1 MNDNDVKRISRLTA
15 IVTQLQTKRLL
26 TATQLAD
33 RFTVSIRTI
42 YRDIKALEQAGIPI
56 LTSEGKGY
64 TLMEGYRVPPV
75 MFTES
80 EASALVIAEQL
91 IIKSQDT
98 SLIKEYTAAISKI
111 KAVLHSHE
119 KEKMELLSNRIAVS
133 QMVPAAGSSDSLTLI
148 QHALTAFKVLEITY
162 RSTDQAVIPE
172 RLIEPFALYYSLQE
186 KWLLIAYCKLRKDFR
201 MFRLD
206 RILTIKPLEAVFE
219 PHKLTLGQYLKEKK
233 EKFVT
238 PDIPLS

>member
-56 LTSEGKGY
+56 LTYEGKGY

-111 KAVLHSHE
+111 KAVLHSQE

-172 RLIEPFALYYSLQE
+172 RLVEPFALYYSLQE
-186 KWLLIAYCKLRKDFR
+186 KWLLIAYCRLRKDFR